1 MRARI
6 TAIHEGVDTN
16 IIRPNSTATFKVP
29 GSSRIFTRRDEVITY
44 VARNLEPYRGFHVF
58 MRALPQLLRRRRRLQ
73 VVIVGG
79 DEVSYG
85 APPPPMSSYRA
96 MMLSELGS
104 QIDLDRVHFTGLI
117 DYRSYLRLLQ
127 VSSVHVYL
135 TYPFVLSW
143 SFVEALACGCVVV
156 GSSTPPVLEV
166 LRDSQNGLVVDFFSH
181 RDLAER
187 IEAALAQP
195 QKLQQLRAA
204 ARATAV
210 EQFDLKDVMLPKW
223 TKLFEDLVAGR
234 RPPLSQDFS
243 SPGINLKPERFSTP
257 LRLVAPRRQPR

>member
-1 MRARI
+1 VFQSPGAR
-6 TAIHEGVDTN
+6 
-16 IIRPNSTATFKVP
+16 RK
-29 GSSRIFTRRDEVITY
+29 FTHQDEVLTY

-58 MRALPQLLRRRRRLQ
+58 MRALPRLMRRRKRLQ

-96 MMLSELGS
+96 MMLDELGP
-104 QIDLDRVHFTGLI
+104 QLDLDRIHFTGLI
-117 DYRSYLRLLQ
+117 DYRAYLSLLQ

-143 SFVEALACGCVVV
+143 SFVEAMACGCLVV

-166 LRDSQNGLVVDFFSH
+166 LRDGENGLTVDFFSH
-181 RDLAER
+181 KSLADQ
-187 IEAALAQP
+187 IEAALEQP
-195 QKLQQLRAA
+195 QKMQRLRAA
-204 ARATAV
+204 ARATAE
-210 EQFDLKDVMLPKW
+210 EQFDLEKVMLPRW
-223 TKLFEDLVAGR
+223 LKLFGDLAEGR
-234 RPPLSQDFS
+234 RPALPLDFAR
-243 SPGINLKPERFSTP
+243 PAIEVRRPAERFSTP